1 MRGGAVAHARL
12 AGMAFPSNL
21 DIEAIV
27 LPIIT
32 RYGLDLEGIKVS
44 RAGKKSVVAIAVD
57 GDQRVDSDRIEI
69 LSGEISQAFD
79 KAEENGAINFGPG
92 YTLEVGTPGVDQPLT
107 KPRHWRRNRGRK
119 IILSSGVGRI
129 GALDDT
135 EERVIIIRRVA
146 KKLVVDPVELVS
158 ELGAVVDIEFAKP
171 AADELELAAMSF
183 DEAIS
188 WREEN
193 K

>member
-1 MRGGAVAHARL
+1 
-12 AGMAFPSNL
+12 MAFPSNL

-158 ELGAVVDIEFAKP
+158 ELGAVVDIEFAKS